1 MLNKISSIIL
11 SGLLSLTL
19 SCGVAQAAS
28 SSPVQSV
35 NNIAAIVNKSVIT
48 EYQVQQAINNVKK
61 HMEAAHVAMPDDAL
75 IRKQVIQ
82 TLINEE
88 LITQMAKRAKL
99 SISDAEVTAAI
110 ANIAKSNKLTVSQL
124 TQKVKQ
130 QGEDFADFKSD
141 IKKQMLTSKVQHAAV
156 ASKIHVTDSQIN
168 QAIAKY
174 NKSQGK
180 QQSYHIADIVV
191 AVPDDAKDTQIA
203 NAKNR
208 AQDIYKK
215 LSKGGNFSKVA
226 KLESNNEDGPSDG
239 DLGWQTANE
248 IPDLFLDQLEHMKI
262 NQISKPIQAGNGFH
276 ILKLLGVKKSDKKM
290 SRDQARKMLENQQ
303 YQKAVAKWIKGIRK
317 SAYIKVTK

>member
-1 MLNKISSIIL
+1 MLKKMSSIIL

-19 SCGVAQAAS
+19 SCSIAIAANS
-28 SSPVQSV
+28 TPIQSV

-48 EYQVQQAINNVKK
+48 EYQVQQAISNVKK
-61 HMEAAHVAMPDDAL
+61 HMQAAHVAMPDDTV
-75 IRKQVIQ
+75 IRKQVIN

-88 LITQMAKRAKL
+88 LLAQMAKRAN
-99 SISDAEVTAAI
+99 ITVTNAEVTAAI
-110 ANIAKSNKLTVSQL
+110 ANIAKSNKLSVSQL

-130 QGEDFADFKSD
+130 QGEDFTDFKSD

-156 ASKIHVTDSQIN
+156 ANKINVTNSQIN

-174 NKSQGK
+174 NKSQSK
-180 QQSYHIADIVV
+180 QQSYHIADIVIP
-191 AVPDDAKDTQIA
+191 VPDDAQDTQIA

-226 KLESNNEDGPSDG
+226 KLESNNENGPSDG
-239 DLGWQTANE
+239 DLGWQTASE

-276 ILKLLGVKKSDKKM
+276 ILKLLGVKKSDKTL

-303 YQKAVAKWIKGIRK
+303 YQKAVTEWLKGIRK
-317 SAYIKVTK
+317 SAYIKVMK